1 MPVDHPHVTGEAP
14 AQAGAL
20 RRRDAVLLVA
30 AILGTGAL
38 ILAARADRSDASQAQ
53 AVAPPSQASGF
64 AAAMQAVESG
74 SPAER
79 RIAAARAALEKDPKR
94 SSLWNDLALG
104 LARRARETSDTVFYR
119 EAWVATERSLQ
130 VEPRN
135 LEGQKLQVWILL
147 GQHEFQRAVDTAEQ
161 LNRSMPDDVLVY
173 GFLVDGYTELGRYAE
188 AETAAQWMLDMRP
201 GNVPGLTRAAYLR
214 ELFGDHEGAVE
225 LMDTAYRRTA
235 HGEVE
240 DRAWILT
247 QIAHLSLLTCRT
259 EAAEALLTEALK
271 LFPDYH
277 YALAQMAELRVAQ
290 DRLQEAA
297 ALRARH
303 VEVAPHPEN
312 RYELAAALAR
322 AGKSADAQVEWQ
334 VFEAAARREILGWD
348 NANVEL
354 IYYYVDYA
362 GRPAEALAIARRE
375 AERRRDVRTLEA
387 LAWALQANGRSSEAK
402 KEMEKALAVGIRSA
416 ASFYHAGAIAA
427 ASGDATAAQKY
438 WEQSI
443 STCST
448 SEAAGL
454 SRARLQGVTTAR
466 EEAKGAWRE

>member
-1 MPVDHPHVTGEAP
+1 MPVEQPHVTQGAP
-14 AQAGAL
+14 ARAGAP
-20 RRRDAVLLVA
+20 RRRDAALLVTA
-30 AILGTGAL
+30 VLATGAL
-38 ILAARADRSDASQAQ
+38 ILAARAARSDAGPPA
-53 AVAPPSQASGF
+53 AAATVEAPSAASGF

-94 SSLWNDLALG
+94 ASLWNDLALG
-104 LARRARETSDTVFYR
+104 LARRARETADTAFYR
-119 EAWVATERSLQ
+119 EAWAATERSLQ
-130 VEPRN
+130 VEPGN
-135 LEGQKLQVWILL
+135 IEGRKLQVWILL

-161 LNRSMPDDVLVY
+161 INRSMPDDVLVY
-173 GFLVDGYTELGRYAE
+173 GFLVDGYAELGRYAE
-188 AETAAQWMLDMRP
+188 AEKAAQWMLDIRP

-235 HGEVE
+235 HAEVE

-259 EAAEALLTEALK
+259 GAAEALLTEALK

-277 YALAQMAELRVAQ
+277 YALAQMAELRTAQ
-290 DRLQEAA
+290 GRLEEAA
-297 ALRARH
+297 MLRARH

-312 RYELAAALAR
+312 RYELGAALAR
-322 AGKSADAQVEWQ
+322 AGRTGEAEIEWRA
-334 VFEAAARREILGWD
+334 FETAARAEKSGWD

-354 IYYYVDYA
+354 IYYYVDHA

-375 AERRRDVRTLEA
+375 AGRRSDVRTLEA

-402 KEMEKALAVGIRSA
+402 TEMDKALAVGIRTA
-416 ASFYHAGAIAA
+416 ASFYRAGSIASA
-427 ASGDATAAQKY
+427 AGDRTAAQKY
-438 WEQSI
+438 WEQSL

-448 SEAAGL
+448 SVEAGL
-454 SRARLQGVTTAR
+454 ARKRLQGDAHESR
-466 EEAKGAWRE
+466 